1 MHRLHLNEHGIS
13 KLALDFVKTKR
24 SLHNSRSAKQKLK
37 EVHSKISSFWR
48 SSDNPRSNIPK
59 TIYALLHNLNEETM
73 KCQKD
78 IAFSTSENSMI
89 MSNLSAN
96 EATNVESDSKNDS
109 GIQDKSRKCEIFPV
123 FIIK

>member
-24 SLHNSRSAKQKLK
+24 SLRNSGSAKQKLK

-48 SSDNPRSNIPK
+48 SSDNPRSNISK
-59 TIYALLHNLNEETM
+59 TIYALSQNLNEETM

-78 IAFSTSENSMI
+78 AFSTSENSMI

-109 GIQDKSRKCEIFPV
+109 GIQDESQKCEKFPV